1 MFEEC
6 ALYSFSTGDRFHEK
20 AMTPQGVGVCFSYFQ
35 AHPSILFI
43 AVAVVPANLCEV
55 APKACYNSSFCF
67 GGLMSGVFCL
77 LGSRWSFLV
86 CVSRILNC
94 AKAMIDL
101 FNFEM
106 RIYCACPRLASNP
119 LAPCFSFP
127 SLGIVGR

>member
-67 GGLMSGVFCL
+67 GGLMSGVFL
-77 LGSRWSFLV
+77 PSGKQMVISSLR
-86 CVSRILNC
+86 VSYSQLCKSYDRFI
-94 AKAMIDL
+94 
-101 FNFEM
+101 
-106 RIYCACPRLASNP
+106 
-119 LAPCFSFP
+119 
-127 SLGIVGR
+127 